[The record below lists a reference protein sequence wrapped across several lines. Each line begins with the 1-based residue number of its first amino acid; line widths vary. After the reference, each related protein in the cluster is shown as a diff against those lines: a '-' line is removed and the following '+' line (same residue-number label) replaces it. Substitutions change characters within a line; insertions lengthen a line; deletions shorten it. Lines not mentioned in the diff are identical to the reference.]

1 MHWTLPLSN
10 AHLYIFFLSKGL
22 FVKFD
27 IINNMYAPSPKPLYE
42 VCLLHFIFLSPHIR
56 LY

>member
-1 MHWTLPLSN
+1 MHWTLPLSI

-42 VCLLHFIFLSPHIR
+42 VCLIHFIFLSPHIR